1 MTSQP
6 TAIDVKK
13 ALDKAQRNLARTI
26 RKYSG
31 AKPTETERLNMK
43 LNQNLKDGTIKI
55 ENPPTAEELNAE
67 QVANIMMIYRP
78 VKVIR
83 EPKC

>member
-1 MTSQP
+1 MTNQP
-6 TAIDVKK
+6 TATSIKN
-13 ALDKAQRNLARTI
+13 ATDKGLRSLYRNLLW
-26 RKYSG
+26 G
-31 AKPTETERLNMK
+31 MGEPTNDQKLNMK
-43 LNQNLKDGTIKI
+43 LNRNLADGTIKI
-55 ENPPTAEELNAE
+55 ENPPSPEQLNAE

>member
-1 MTSQP
+1 MVNQP

-13 ALDKAQRNLARTI
+13 ALDKAQHNLARTL
-26 RKYSG
+26 RMFSG
-31 AKPTETERLNMK
+31 GKLTETERLNMK

-78 VKVIR
+78 VKVIK